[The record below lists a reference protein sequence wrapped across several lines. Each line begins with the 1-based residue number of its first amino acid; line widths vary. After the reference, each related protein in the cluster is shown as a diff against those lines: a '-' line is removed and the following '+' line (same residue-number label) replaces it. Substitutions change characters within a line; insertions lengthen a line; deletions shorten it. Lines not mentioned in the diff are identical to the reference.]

1 MNSEKAANIRDA
13 INGLPCVAHNPDE
26 TPIYGDDTTTISK
39 QGRELT
45 YTGACVDTE
54 EYTFSPATINKAGE
68 IAFDENA
75 AMRPCYEVILQPITI
90 PTRPLPTIS
99 LPPSVVHEIA
109 KYDCRVRVTAG
120 LRDEFTPGTV
130 RIRDDVT
137 HTHDPA
143 SDGERCEN
151 CRGTRFKVKHGVPK
165 CVRCGTTLEETTT
178 QTEHEI
184 TTQ

>member
-1 MNSEKAANIRDA
+1 MNSEKAANVRDA

-26 TPIYGDDTTTISK
+26 TPMYGDDTTTISK
-39 QGRELT
+39 NGCEWT
-45 YTGACVDTE
+45 YTGACVNTE
-54 EYTFSPATINKAGE
+54 KYGFSPAKINKAGE

-75 AMRPCYEVILQPITI
+75 AMRPCYEVLLQPITI

-120 LRDEFTPGTV
+120 LRGEFTPGTV

-137 HTHDPA
+137 HSHDSD

-151 CRGTRFKVKHGVPK
+151 CRGTRFKVKRGVPE
-165 CVRCGTTLEETTT
+165 CVRCGTTLEQTPTQRERETTT
-178 QTEHEI
+178 R
-184 TTQ
+184 